1 MTKLII
7 FKANLIKLLGKKK
20 HKLTSSII
28 SNLIL
33 TKYSRDLTL
42 LYLLMVKPAQEKL
55 IQCLEVI
62 GKILSRKILRIKS
75 K

>member
-1 MTKLII
+1 MTKLAI
-7 FKANLIKLLGKKK
+7 FKANLIKLLDKKK
-20 HKLTSSII
+20 HKLTSSLIF
-28 SNLIL
+28 NLIL

-42 LYLLMVKPAQEKL
+42 LYLLMDKPVREKL

-62 GKILSRKILRIKS
+62 GKILSIKILRIKS